1 MTEENIDPDQ
11 EFSIQDSTEEFETG
25 EESSN
30 DYQPADTDFD
40 QDSAVAVQ
48 DYDQENEPADNQ
60 TFSDTP
66 DISEPY
72 QRIEAPA
79 PISEPEQKTP
89 SPQSFRVMRFED
101 FVSQPND

>member
-40 QDSAVAVQ
+40 QDSAVADQ
-48 DYDQENEPADNQ
+48 DYDQVTEPADQ
-60 TFSDTP
+60 QSFSDTP
-66 DISEPY
+66 NISQPA
-72 QRIEAPA
+72 QSIEASTQ
-79 PISEPEQKTP
+79 ISEPEQKTS

-101 FVSQPND
+101 FVSQPNG

>member
-40 QDSAVAVQ
+40 QDSAVTDQ
-48 DYDQENEPADNQ
+48 DYDLH
-60 TFSDTP
+60 
-66 DISEPY
+66 
-72 QRIEAPA
+72 
-79 PISEPEQKTP
+79 K
-89 SPQSFRVMRFED
+89 FRN
-101 FVSQPND
+101 PNKKPHHHKVLG

>member
-40 QDSAVAVQ
+40 QDSAVVDQ
-48 DYDQENEPADNQ
+48 DYDQGTEQSDPQ
-60 TFSDTP
+60 SFSDTSDFSEP
-66 DISEPY
+66 SQISEV
-72 QRIEAPA
+72 PA
-79 PISEPEQKTP
+79 QISEPEQKTP

-101 FVSQPND
+101 FVNQPNG

>member
-30 DYQPADTDFD
+30 DYQPAETDFD
-40 QDSAVAVQ
+40 QDSAVADQ
-48 DYDQENEPADNQ
+48 DYDQVTEPADQ
-60 TFSDTP
+60 QSFSDTS
-66 DISEPY
+66 DISQPA
-72 QRIEAPA
+72 QSIEASTQ
-79 PISEPEQKTP
+79 ISEPEQKTP

-101 FVSQPND
+101 FLSQPND

>member
-40 QDSAVAVQ
+40 QYSAVADQ
-48 DYDQENEPADNQ
+48 DYDKEDEPADQ
-60 TFSDTP
+60 QSFSDTP
-66 DISEPY
+66 DISEPS
-72 QRIEAPA
+72 QSIEAPA
-79 PISEPEQKTP
+79 QISEPEQKTP
-89 SPQSFRVMRFED
+89 SPQSFRVMRFDD
-101 FVSQPND
+101 FLNQPND